1 MEFVLSNFYEW
12 NKWESIMHHLLLLLI
27 IYIVFVFLVNKK
39 SRNLT
44 NIILFTIVVAIEVI
58 IHHLINVKN
67 KKRTEYL

>member
-44 NIILFTIVVAIEVI
+44 NIILFTIVIAIEVI

-67 KKRTEYL
+67 KKPTKYL